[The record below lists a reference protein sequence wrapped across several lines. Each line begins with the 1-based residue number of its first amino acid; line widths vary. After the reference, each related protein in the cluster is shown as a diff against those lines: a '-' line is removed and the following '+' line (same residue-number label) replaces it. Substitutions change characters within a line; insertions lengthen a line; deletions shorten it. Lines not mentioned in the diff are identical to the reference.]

1 MRACEKRWRD
11 MGGGGSSAQAGHGA
25 NPKYPCP
32 GFLALSLCLLLT
44 LLIFGSGSG
53 SGSCLS
59 DSRLKL
65 AWRRAPERPEPQ
77 RRNRFRRLLLV
88 FLL

>member
-32 GFLALSLCLLLT
+32 GFLALSLCLLLG

-53 SGSCLS
+53 SGSCSS